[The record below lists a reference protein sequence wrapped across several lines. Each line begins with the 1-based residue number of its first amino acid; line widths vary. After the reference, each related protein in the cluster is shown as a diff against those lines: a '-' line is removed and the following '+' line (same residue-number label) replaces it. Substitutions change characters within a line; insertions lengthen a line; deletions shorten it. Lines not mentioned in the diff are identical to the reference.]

1 MVSIA
6 DHFSNTHLYTC
17 GLARTSN
24 SRDQAQTYLKCICLI
39 WLILETILIIVFT
52 VRDLLVFTFF
62 EAVLIPMFLLVGLFG
77 SRPRNIRA
85 GYKMFLF
92 TLAGHYQCWH
102 FNCLFSMW
110 FNGLVYFNINL
121 F

>member
-24 SRDQAQTYLKCICLI
+24 IRSSANLFKMYCLI

-52 VRDLLVFTFF
+52 VRDLLVFY
-62 EAVLIPMFLLVGLFG
+62 IFLKLF
-77 SRPRNIRA
+77 
-85 GYKMFLF
+85 
-92 TLAGHYQCWH
+92 
-102 FNCLFSMW
+102 
-110 FNGLVYFNINL
+110 
-121 F
+121 